1 MSAARRAL
9 AAHQVKLQKD
19 KAYEKAALDALGRRY
34 VEDRT
39 IAYLQTRTGGKD
51 MIDPTGRSIRPFNPS
66 QVTEIVDHSFGTGK
80 NPRKDE
86 AARQVLIDQVKG
98 RAEHAGIKD
107 LGEQGPNS
115 SVMP

>member
-1 MSAARRAL
+1 M
-9 AAHQVKLQKD
+9 QQD

-86 AARQVLIDQVKG
+86 GARQVLIDQVKG
-98 RAEHAGIKD
+98 
-107 LGEQGPNS
+107 
-115 SVMP
+115 